1 MRKWLSILL
10 FPLCFFIATST
21 VAAERS
27 VAIVSVERLNVRS
40 GPALTFPIQAK
51 ITKGERYTIL
61 DKKGNWFQIQLSNNQ
76 SGWVSADYVQIDKAE
91 KTVVCE
97 ANRLRLR
104 EGPGLNFSIIG
115 YINRGEKGVALQQQG
130 EWVKV
135 QWNGK
140 EGWVHRAYISFVDKL
155 AENRYVHVLYNN
167 TNIRAA
173 ASTEAPIVMKAKR
186 NDTFPIVRKE
196 GQWYVI
202 QVNERTAGYI
212 AEWVVTTSEQRIGEQ
227 TIRGKTIVIDAGHGG
242 KDDGTKGAKGTKE
255 KALTMTTA
263 KLLQT
268 KLQALGAN
276 VMLTREDDTFRSLSE
291 RVKLAHRAQA
301 DAFISIHY
309 DSSLNRSAN
318 GLTIYYYKEK
328 DRMLAQSL
336 SSQLSH
342 LSSVSNRGIRFGDYH
357 VLRENKQ
364 RSVLLELGY
373 LSNPTEE
380 QIIASTNYQQ
390 EVTEAICR
398 GLVDYFEQ

>member
-10 FPLCFFIATST
+10 FSLCFSIVAPS

-27 VAIVSVERLNVRS
+27 IVIVTVERLNVRS
-40 GPALTFPIQAK
+40 GPALTFPIQTK
-51 ITKGERYTIL
+51 ITKGERYVVL
-61 DKKGNWFQIQLSNNQ
+61 DKKGKWFQIQLSNNQ
-76 SGWVSADYVQIDKAE
+76 SGWVSADYVNIEKAGN
-91 KTVVCE
+91 TVVCE
-97 ANRLRLR
+97 ANQLRLR
-104 EGPGLNFSIIG
+104 QGPGLNFSIIG
-115 YINRGEKGVALQQQG
+115 YIVRGEKGIALQQKG

-155 AENRYVHVLYNN
+155 AENRYVHVLYDK

-173 ASTEAPIVMKAKR
+173 ASTEAPIIMKAKR

-202 QVNERTAGYI
+202 QVNERTTGYI
-212 AEWVVTTSEQRIGEQ
+212 AEWVVKTSDQQIEEQ
-227 TIRGKTIVIDAGHGG
+227 TIHGKTIVIDAGHGG
-242 KDDGTKGAKGTKE
+242 KDYGTTGAQGTRE
-255 KALTMTTA
+255 KALTLATA

-276 VMLTREDDTFRSLSE
+276 VILTREDDTFRSLSE
-291 RVKLAHRAQA
+291 RVMLAHQTKA

-309 DSSLNRSAN
+309 DSSLSRSAN
-318 GLTIYYYKEK
+318 GLTVYYYKEK
-328 DRMLAQSL
+328 DRLLAQSL
-336 SSQLSH
+336 SSQLSR
-342 LSSVSNRGIRFGDYH
+342 LSYINHRGIRFGDYH
-357 VLRENKQ
+357 VLRENNR

-380 QIIASTNYQQ
+380 QIITSANYQQ

-398 GLVDYFEQ
+398 GLVDYFEK